1 MTTSA
6 FSTFYRPKKL
16 SEVVG
21 QEVPIQILTNSF
33 NDQSWHH
40 AYLLAGNLGSGKTTV
55 ARIMAAMDN
64 CDNGPT
70 LTPCGECRN
79 CKEIFAGK
87 SLDVREIDAA
97 SNRGIDDIRDLKKQS
112 YLAPVNSR
120 IKYFIIDEVHS
131 LTGQAAESALKFVE
145 EPPLNVRIILATTDP
160 QKLKNT
166 IHSRCIR
173 LTFNKISWLDLQKH
187 LGNICELED
196 IKFEDD
202 ALRLIAKV
210 AKGSVRDALQGLQS
224 AKSYVGKGN
233 IVDLKSTE
241 KVLGSID
248 NTVYFDFI
256 TNIMNVDVAPAVL
269 TIEKLLVEGK
279 NIETIISGLTEHLR
293 NLLLSRTCGDK
304 ISELGLVDEEAKRY
318 SNQSQNISPV
328 VISRMMANM
337 IDVQNAI
344 SKNLNPQYYLEKYVL
359 DSIIEVVKSK
369 K

>member
-16 SEVVG
+16 SDVVG
-21 QEVPIQILTNSF
+21 QEVAVQILTNSF
-33 NDQSWHH
+33 NDKSWHH
-40 AYLLAGNLGSGKTTV
+40 AYLLEGNLGSGKTTI

-64 CDNGPT
+64 CENGPT

-79 CKEIFAGK
+79 CKDIFAGK

-97 SNRGIDDIRDLKKQS
+97 SNRGIDDIRGLKKQS
-112 YLAPVNSR
+112 YLAPINSR
-120 IKYFIIDEVHS
+120 IKYFIIDECHS

-145 EPPLNVRIILATTDP
+145 EPPANVRIILATTDP
-160 QKLKNT
+160 QKLKKT

-173 LTFNKISWLDLQKH
+173 LTFNKISWLNLQKH
-187 LGNICELED
+187 LGNICKLEN
-196 IKFEDD
+196 IKFDDD
-202 ALRLIAKV
+202 ALRLISKV
-210 AKGSVRDALQGLQS
+210 ANGSVRDALQGLQS
-224 AKSYVGKGN
+224 ANSYVGKDG
-233 IVDLKSTE
+233 IIDLKSTE
-241 KVLGSID
+241 KVLGSI
-248 NTVYFDFI
+248 NSAVYFDLVA
-256 TNIMNVDVAPAVL
+256 NIMNVDVAAAVL
-269 TIEKLLVEGK
+269 TIDKLMVEGK
-279 NIETIISGLTEHLR
+279 NVETIIDGLTVHLR

-304 ISELGLVDEEAKRY
+304 ISEFGLVDEEIKRY